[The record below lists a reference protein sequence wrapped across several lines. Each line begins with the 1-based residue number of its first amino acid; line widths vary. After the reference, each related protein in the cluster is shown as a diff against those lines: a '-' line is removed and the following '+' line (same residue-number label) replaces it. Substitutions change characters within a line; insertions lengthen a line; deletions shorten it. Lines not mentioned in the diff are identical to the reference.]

1 MTIRR
6 LSFSVPG
13 TDKGTRI
20 DKWLAM
26 VTGEITRSRLR
37 SLLESGEVSVDNNTV
52 CDPAYRVKSGQVV
65 KLCIPEASPASPIP
79 QKIPLNIIFE
89 DADIIV
95 IDKPPGM
102 VVHPAPG
109 NRDNTL
115 VNALLSHCGNSLA
128 GIGGVRRPGIVHRL
142 DKDTSGLLVAAKTEV
157 AHLELSK
164 QFAARKVRRTYR
176 ALIWGIPLQSN
187 GEIRGNIG
195 RSPNNRKKMTVLKS
209 GGKTAITKYRVQESY
224 DTSCSLVQCQL
235 KTGRTHQ
242 IRVHL
247 AYIGHPVIGDPLYK
261 GRQRALKNQL
271 PDLAREFLTAFT
283 RQALHAESLGF
294 SHPITGQLLNYRCP
308 LPSDFKQLLAR
319 LRK

>member
-1 MTIRR
+1 MTVRR

-26 VTGEITRSRLR
+26 VTGYITRSRLK

-52 CDPAYRVKSGQVV
+52 YDPAYRVKSGQVV
-65 KLCIPEASPASPIP
+65 KLCIPEPSPASPIP

-89 DADIIV
+89 DTDIIV

-164 QFAARKVRRTYR
+164 QFAARKVQRTYR
-176 ALIWGIPLQSN
+176 ALIWGIPLPTS
-187 GEIRGNIG
+187 GEIKGNIG
-195 RSPNNRKKMTVLKS
+195 RSPKNRKKMAILRL
-209 GGKTAITKYRVQESY
+209 GGKPAITKYEVQETYYRS
-224 DTSCSLVQCQL
+224 SCLVQCQL

-247 AYIGHPVIGDPLYK
+247 AHIGHPVMGDPLYK
-261 GRQRALKNQL
+261 GRQRVLKNQL
-271 PDLAREFLTAFT
+271 PDSAREFLIAFT
-283 RQALHAESLGF
+283 RQALHAESLAF
-294 SHPITGQLLNYRCP
+294 SHPITGQLSDFSSP
-308 LPSDFKQLLAR
+308 LPSDFRQLLHI